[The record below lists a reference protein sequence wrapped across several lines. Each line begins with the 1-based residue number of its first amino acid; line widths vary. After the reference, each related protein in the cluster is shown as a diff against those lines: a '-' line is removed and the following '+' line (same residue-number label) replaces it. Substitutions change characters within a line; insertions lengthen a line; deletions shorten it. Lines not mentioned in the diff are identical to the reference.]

1 MDALDLD
8 ITRVRALHAIAC
20 GVTRLTWLAA
30 AERFE
35 LAMRRHALA
44 LKYNFNPAQPRVPKG
59 EDGAGEWSGDGSSS
73 GRIRLA
79 GDIPTGDSPE
89 IPSERPSTSAERT
102 VAKKDVARAMAE
114 YGLAFAGFAKLSA
127 WFQTYRAEIE
137 SYNDPPRSL
146 EQLQERVST
155 PEPGYD
161 KHHIVER
168 NQEGHFT
175 YETINSPENLV
186 LIPRLKHQEI
196 NSWYQT
202 ENPTYGGMSP
212 REYLNGR
219 SWAVQRAVG
228 LDALRRV
235 GVLKP

>member
-1 MDALDLD
+1 MDSID
-8 ITRVRALHAIAC
+8 IELARYRALHAIAV
-20 GVTRLTWLAA
+20 GLTRLKWLRD
-30 AERFE
+30 AERLT
-35 LAMRRHALA
+35 LAMIRHDRA
-44 LKYNFNPAQPRVPKG
+44 LKYGYNPAQPRVPKG
-59 EDGAGEWSGDGSSS
+59 DDGAGEWSGDRNTS

-89 IPSERPSTSAERT
+89 IPKERPPTSAERT
-102 VAKKDVARAMAE
+102 AAKKEVARAIAE
-114 YGLAFAGFAKLSA
+114 YGLAFAGFAKLNT
-127 WFQTYRAEIE
+127 WLLTYRAEIE
-137 SYNDPPRSL
+137 SYNDPPRSFD
-146 EQLQERVST
+146 ELQQRAST

-175 YETINSPENLV
+175 YEAINSPENLV
-186 LIPRLKHQEI
+186 LVPRLKHQEI

-202 ENPTYGGMSP
+202 INDEYGGVSP
-212 REYLNGR
+212 REYLHGR

-228 LDALRRV
+228 LEALKRV

>member
-20 GVTRLTWLAA
+20 GVTRLTWLRD

-44 LKYNFNPAQPRVPKG
+44 LKYGYNPSQPRVPKG

-73 GRIRLA
+73 GRVRLA

-89 IPSERPSTSAERT
+89 VPRERPPTSAERT
-102 VAKKDVARAMAE
+102 AALKLAARMLGGTLTVVEIAKRA
-114 YGLAFAGFAKLSA
+114 A
-127 WFQTYRAEIE
+127 WLRTYSAEIE
-137 SYNDPPRSL
+137 SYRDPPRSL
-146 EQLQERVST
+146 NELKQRATT

-175 YETINSPENLV
+175 KETINGPENLV
-186 LIPRLKHQEI
+186 LVPRLKHQEI

-202 ENPTYGGMSP
+202 KNPDFGGVSP
-212 REYLNGR
+212 RDYLNGR
-219 SWAVQRAVG
+219 NWDVQRAVG
-228 LDALRRV
+228 LDALKKF